1 MGAGTQIAR
10 RRLLAIVSGTPVFA
24 IRGSDG
30 GYHTEGDLLGRTAD
44 GVDLNEMW
52 AEFQQTLNIFNE
64 RRQTLVNFLT
74 FPVVNMIENVPQVG
88 SFDFDE
94 ASEFGEPTAGRI
106 PLGVFSLGYDFKD
119 YDKATRWTWKFLRDA
134 PASHLEATHSAVLEA
149 DNRLIFRKVMEAI
162 FDNRNRSTDINQ
174 QNYSVYALYNADGTV
189 PPPYKGTTFLSTHD
203 HYLVSGAATIDP
215 GDIEALYN
223 TIREHGYGQET
234 GTQYVA
240 LVNRAQME
248 VIKTWRFGQTYG
260 GVVSNYDFIPAP
272 GQPTLIVPNQ
282 QGLLGSLPPASFGGL
297 PVKGSW
303 GDIWFIEEEYIPAGY
318 VLMFGTGGAA
328 NLQNPV
334 GIREH
339 ANAAHRGL
347 RLFPGNQQRY
357 PLVESFYSRGFGTG
371 VRQRGGAAVMQ
382 IKVSGTY
389 DIPTQYMRGGG
400 LG

>member
-1 MGAGTQIAR
+1 
-10 RRLLAIVSGTPVFA
+10 
-24 IRGSDG
+24 
-30 GYHTEGDLLGRTAD
+30 
-44 GVDLNEMW
+44 
-52 AEFQQTLNIFNE
+52 
-64 RRQTLVNFLT
+64 
-74 FPVVNMIENVPQVG
+74 MIENVPQVG

-106 PLGVFSLGYDFKD
+106 PLGVFSLGYDYKD

-134 PASHLEATHSAVLEA
+134 PASHLEATHAAVLEA

-162 FDNRNRSTDINQ
+162 FDNRNRTTDINQ
-174 QNYSVYALYNADGTV
+174 QNYTVYALYNNDGTV
-189 PPPYKGTTFLSTHD
+189 PPPYKGTTFAGTHD

-215 GDIEALYN
+215 GDIEALFN

-240 LVNRAQME
+240 LVNRVQME
-248 VIKTWRFGQTYG
+248 AVKTWRFGQTYG

-272 GQPTLIVPNQ
+272 GQPSLIVPNQ
-282 QGLLGSLPPASFGGL
+282 LGLLGGQPPASFGGL

-318 VLMFGTGGAA
+318 VLVFGTGGAG
-328 NLQNPV
+328 NLQDPV
-334 GIREH
+334 GMREH
-339 ANAAHRGL
+339 ANAAYRGL

-357 PLVESFYSRGFGTG
+357 PLIESFYSRGFGTG
-371 VRQRGGAAVMQ
+371 IRQRGGAAVMQ
-382 IKVSGTY
+382 IKASGTY
-389 DIPTQYMRGGG
+389 DIPAQYTRGGG